1 MLLTGIV
8 VGLLLGLA
16 LGGRLSALV
25 NVRLRYAALLFAAI
39 VLRYGTQALI
49 TQGVALADTL
59 RVPLY
64 ALAFGTLIAALWLN
78 RRSPGL
84 LVVLVGVAFNAT
96 AILVNG
102 GYMPVSLAA
111 VDAAGLSAT
120 ELNPTYHVVLPPDLG
135 TDFLRMA
142 GPLGDIIPF
151 PVPVLPNVVSL
162 GDILISIG
170 LGWFVFATLR
180 WGDPEPEESGVS
192 LWSGRSRPMPG
203 PGAIAERPVILGS
216 GMGPGRGPAPDSVA
230 GRSVPWSVAP
240 SEAAAQPAL
249 GRPAALP
256 AAAPEPRLSLRARVR
271 THPYVRLARDA
282 RFSAFW
288 LGQTISAFGDKLNQI
303 ALSLFVIERTG
314 SVLLSGLVFVAAMLP
329 NLLAPVAGTLV
340 DRWDQKRVM
349 IAADIVRAALVI
361 VMPFALADNIAWAYP
376 IVFLITAAS
385 LFFRPARAAVLPR
398 IVREDDLLS
407 ANGAMWTGE
416 TLMEVAGYPLA
427 AALIIAVGF
436 ELAFFLDG
444 MTYVVSA
451 LLIAGIAI
459 PPVVRAVGPPAQN
472 AFRAFADELAEGW
485 RFLRSS
491 PPLFQNTLVSVLAQL
506 SVGATIALTA
516 FYVTELLGPDATD
529 NAEKAVLGG
538 IEGAIGLGNLI
549 GGFVVGLIGVRIRK
563 GRMVVLGFI
572 LMGLGTIAW
581 GLAPDP
587 TVAIGAALAV
597 GVFNLVWLVPSQTL
611 FGELVPS
618 ELMGRV
624 ISIRGAMVFGTMT
637 LSMGVSSILA
647 ASVSVGGVFVLLGG
661 VTVLAGVLAA
671 FLPAV
676 RDT

>member
-1 MLLTGIV
+1 
-8 VGLLLGLA
+8 
-16 LGGRLSALV
+16 
-25 NVRLRYAALLFAAI
+25 
-39 VLRYGTQALI
+39 
-49 TQGVALADTL
+49 
-59 RVPLY
+59 
-64 ALAFGTLIAALWLN
+64 
-78 RRSPGL
+78 
-84 LVVLVGVAFNAT
+84 
-96 AILVNG
+96 
-102 GYMPVSLAA
+102 
-111 VDAAGLSAT
+111 
-120 ELNPTYHVVLPPDLG
+120 
-135 TDFLRMA
+135 
-142 GPLGDIIPF
+142 
-151 PVPVLPNVVSL
+151 
-162 GDILISIG
+162 
-170 LGWFVFATLR
+170 
-180 WGDPEPEESGVS
+180 
-192 LWSGRSRPMPG
+192 
-203 PGAIAERPVILGS
+203 
-216 GMGPGRGPAPDSVA
+216 
-230 GRSVPWSVAP
+230 VAP

-314 SVLLSGLVFVAAMLP
+314 SVLLSGLIFVAAMLP